1 MVMRKSGTIHHGKAA
16 RGKDDHY
23 QVFIS
28 HATADK
34 WIAKTI
40 CANIEASGAVTF
52 RDDRDIDGGDDIPEV
67 IRQEIIRSNEMVV
80 LLTPESIDRQWVLFE
95 VGAAWG
101 RRQKFRI
108 TAVLCHV
115 TIDTIPDLIGSKKA
129 ISINS
134 LDEYLEE
141 LRRRVERHK
150 A

>member
-1 MVMRKSGTIHHGKAA
+1 
-16 RGKDDHY
+16 
-23 QVFIS
+23 
-28 HATADK
+28 
-34 WIAKTI
+34 
-40 CANIEASGAVTF
+40 
-52 RDDRDIDGGDDIPEV
+52 
-67 IRQEIIRSNEMVV
+67 MVV